1 MQKNKINKLQIPDL
15 ISIGVYTALYFILV
29 GISALITV
37 FIIPGYSYL
46 FIPVV
51 SALISGTVFM
61 LMVAKVPKF
70 GAITLMASVMGIFFF
85 VSGRFPI
92 ALIPSIVIGF
102 LADLVGKAFKYKS
115 KKGLLLSYIT
125 FAFSNIGPIIPFF
138 LLPEMYIEDLVD
150 RGRDMEYITGAFGNI
165 RSNTGVIIIL
175 LILIAAII
183 GGLFG
188 QKMLKKHFV
197 KAGIV

>member
-1 MQKNKINKLQIPDL
+1 MKNQSNKIQVADL

-51 SALISGTVFM
+51 SALLSGTVFM
-61 LMVAKVPKF
+61 LMVAKVPKL
-70 GAITLMASVMGIFFF
+70 GAITIMASVMGIFFF

-102 LADLVGKAFKYKS
+102 LADLVAKAFNYRS
-115 KKGLLLSYIT
+115 KKGLLLSYIV

-150 RGRDMEYITGAFGNI
+150 RGRDLEYISGAFSNI
-165 RSNTGVIIIL
+165 SNYTGIIIVA
-175 LILIAAII
+175 LIFIAAIL